1 MYYIEETDDELI
13 KYEVEINEENLIEL
27 REKII
32 NNCSNIIHHR
42 YQYESELDFNMPK
55 GIYFKNYHSRKVE
68 EPKDYFETYV
78 IEYDEYIPTPL
89 VNYIDYLLNGDAQV
103 ISLLKY
109 YSLSCN
115 PILLVKHQ
123 EVELKATLRRC
134 LTEPLETIEIQ
145 ALKESI
151 NSLEA
156 LKQRIN
162 SLAALKEN
170 IEVNKNRVSESIY
183 YDDVMK
189 CITLTEVDRIDK
201 DTIRRVEEF
210 QGTSYTKKK

>member
-1 MYYIEETDDELI
+1 MIYFEETDNELI

-55 GIYFKNYHSRKVE
+55 GIYFKNYHSRKIE

-78 IEYDEYIPTPL
+78 IEYDEYMPTPL
-89 VNYIDYLLNGDAQV
+89 VNYIDYLLNGYAQI
-103 ISLLKY
+103 ISLLKD

-115 PILLVKHQ
+115 PILLVKQ
-123 EVELKATLRRC
+123 REIELKATLRRC
-134 LTEPLETIEIQ
+134 LTEPLEKIEIQ

-156 LKQRIN
+156 LKEERE
-162 SLAALKEN
+162 L
-170 IEVNKNRVSESIY
+170 NKNQVNDKIY

-189 CITLTEVDRIDK
+189 CITLTEVDRMDK
-201 DTIRRVEEF
+201 AAIRRVEEF
-210 QGTSYTKKK
+210 QGISYTKKNRH

>member
-1 MYYIEETDDELI
+1 MIYFEETDNELI

-55 GIYFKNYHSRKVE
+55 GIYFKNYHSRKIE

-78 IEYDEYIPTPL
+78 IEYDEYMPTPL
-89 VNYIDYLLNGDAQV
+89 VNYIDYLLNGYAQI
-103 ISLLKY
+103 ISLLKD

-115 PILLVKHQ
+115 PILLVKQ
-123 EVELKATLRRC
+123 REIELKATLRRC
-134 LTEPLETIEIQ
+134 LTEPLEKIEIQ

-156 LKQRIN
+156 LKEERE
-162 SLAALKEN
+162 L
-170 IEVNKNRVSESIY
+170 NKNQVNDKIY

-189 CITLTEVDRIDK
+189 CITLTEVDRMDK

-210 QGTSYTKKK
+210 QGTSYTKKNK

>member
-55 GIYFKNYHSRKVE
+55 GIYFKNYHSRKIE

-78 IEYDEYIPTPL
+78 IEYDEYMPTPL
-89 VNYIDYLLNGDAQV
+89 VNYIDYLLNGYAQI
-103 ISLLKY
+103 ISLLKD

-115 PILLVKHQ
+115 PILLVKQ
-123 EVELKATLRRC
+123 REIELKATLRRC
-134 LTEPLETIEIQ
+134 LTEPLEKIEIQ

-156 LKQRIN
+156 LKEERE
-162 SLAALKEN
+162 L
-170 IEVNKNRVSESIY
+170 NKNQVNDKIY

-189 CITLTEVDRIDK
+189 CITLTEVDRMDK

-210 QGTSYTKKK
+210 QGTSYTKKNK

>member
-55 GIYFKNYHSRKVE
+55 GIYFKNYHSRKIE

-78 IEYDEYIPTPL
+78 IEYDEYMPTPL
-89 VNYIDYLLNGDAQV
+89 VNYIDYLLNGYAQI
-103 ISLLKY
+103 ISLLKD

-115 PILLVKHQ
+115 PILLVKQ
-123 EVELKATLRRC
+123 REIELKATLRRC
-134 LTEPLETIEIQ
+134 LTEPLEKIEIQ

-156 LKQRIN
+156 LKEERE
-162 SLAALKEN
+162 L
-170 IEVNKNRVSESIY
+170 NKNQVNDKIY

-189 CITLTEVDRIDK
+189 CITLTEVDRMDK
-201 DTIRRVEEF
+201 AAIRRVEEF
-210 QGTSYTKKK
+210 QGISYTKKNRH